1 MMTKQ
6 QIESLIQDKFE
17 EQNCFLVELEVK
29 EGNIISLEIDSLAG
43 VTVQECM
50 AFSKAIEGELD
61 REVED
66 FELQVSSP
74 GLDKPFRVIAQYEK
88 NIGREVKVVP
98 LDGLVVK
105 GALKEVTEED
115 IMVEYSIKERIEGR
129 KKKETIVKQERVK
142 FNNIKETTVIISF
155 K

>member
-1 MMTKQ
+1 MTKQ

>member
-1 MMTKQ
+1 MITKEK
-6 QIESLIQDKFE
+6 IEGLIQEKLEVYD
-17 EQNCFLVELEVK
+17 CFLVELNVDA
-29 EGNIISLEIDSLAG
+29 GNVITLEIDSLKG
-43 VTVQECM
+43 ITVQECTV
-50 AFSKAIEGELD
+50 FSKAIEGELD

-74 GLDKPFRVIAQYEK
+74 GLSKPFRVTQQYQK

-98 LDGLVVK
+98 FEGVVVK
-105 GALKEVTEED
+105 GELTKVD
-115 IMVEYSIKERIEGR
+115 DDGVVLEYSVKERIEGR
-129 KKKETIVKQERVK
+129 KKKETIVKEERIN